1 MLETATECSMYVSW
15 EGLELL
21 HCAGLDREQET
32 SVVKYNC
39 LVKTMKKKNNER
51 IFTEIGKE

>member
-39 LVKTMKKKNNER
+39 PVKTMKKNNER